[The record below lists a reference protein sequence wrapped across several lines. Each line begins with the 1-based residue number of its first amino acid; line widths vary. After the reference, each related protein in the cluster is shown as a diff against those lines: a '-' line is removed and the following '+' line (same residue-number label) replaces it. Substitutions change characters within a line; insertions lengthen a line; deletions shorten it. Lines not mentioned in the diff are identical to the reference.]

1 MTNDQAK
8 IALQALI
15 FITDQIWKIHERLD
29 RIEKQTAEETKQ
41 RNKDLAEIR
50 HRLVDEVTA

>member
-1 MTNDQAK
+1 MTHDQAK

>member
-1 MTNDQAK
+1 MTNEEVKLAFY
-8 IALQALI
+8 ALGFL
-15 FITDQIWKIHERLD
+15 TDQIWRINERLD

>member
-50 HRLVDEVTA
+50 HRLVDEVTG

>member
-29 RIEKQTAEETKQ
+29 RIEKQTAEETNQ